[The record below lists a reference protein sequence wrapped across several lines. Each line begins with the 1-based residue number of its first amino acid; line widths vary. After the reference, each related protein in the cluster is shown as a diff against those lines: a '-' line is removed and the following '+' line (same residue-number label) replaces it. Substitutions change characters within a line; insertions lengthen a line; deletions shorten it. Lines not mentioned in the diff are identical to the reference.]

1 MNVAFGTLLILIFLS
16 PGFVCRYAFLKGP
29 YSRKNLQPSLPNEIF
44 WSVIPAFFIQLLAI
58 QFLKLVG
65 FQPAIKELYLMVIGD
80 PGVDFKIVNGELGAF
95 LIYSAALLFL
105 SYFLGASAR
114 LIVTHF
120 NIDLKYNILKVNN
133 EWYYLFSGKLA
144 ESEVDLIQLDVLV
157 HSNSEKGTTLYS
169 GILEDYFLNK
179 EGGIDRLYMIK
190 VYRDTKYEM
199 PGDLFVIFGKDIINI
214 NLTYFKLEEEN
225 QIAKQ
230 LLELK

>member
-29 YSRKNLQPSLPNEIF
+29 YSRKNFRPSLSDEVF
-44 WSVIPAFFIQLLAI
+44 WSVIPAFFIHLLAI
-58 QFLKLVG
+58 LFLQLIG
-65 FQPAIKELYLMVIGD
+65 IQPAIKDLYLMVIGN
-80 PGVDFKIVNGELGAF
+80 PGINFQLVKEGLGLF
-95 LIYSAALLFL
+95 LIYSASLLFL
-105 SYFLGASAR
+105 SYLAGASAR
-114 LIVTHF
+114 LIVTHY

-157 HSNSEKGTTLYS
+157 HSDKGTTLYS

-179 EGGIDRLYMIK
+179 TGGIDRLYMIK

-199 PGDLFVIFGKDIINI
+199 PGDFFVIFGKDILNI
-214 NLTYFKLEEEN
+214 NLTYFKLKEED
-225 QIAKQ
+225 QV
-230 LLELK
+230 